1 MYSTLLALHSICR
14 WLVLASLLFA
24 IFRALQG
31 WFNKKQFTRIDNLV
45 RHSTATIAHI
55 QLILGIGLYFT
66 SPLTNYFLNNF
77 KVAVHER
84 DARFFGMEHS
94 FMMLLAIIII
104 TIGSAKSKRKQ
115 TDNDKFKTML
125 IWFTIGLIIIITSIP
140 WQFSPFTSRPYF
152 RPF

>member
-24 IFRALQG
+24 IFRGLQG
-31 WFNKKQFTRIDNLV
+31 WLNKKQFTRIDNLV